1 METKGQW
8 EGWRGS
14 ADEMVTS
21 WGREG
26 GSEGVKE
33 GGRYIEVD
41 SDREVRWNNVDSCP
55 SFCAAVTFQFSSR
68 GEGKPRPEWDSVL
81 TWIIWRS
88 QGRITLSH
96 YHGYSKR
103 LIIARES
110 VLSITIA
117 WWDSSSLT
125 RVRFDFHATVF
136 SGKWIIPRIWSQA
149 HISCVLIS
157 EDRIGLGRRK
167 RPVYMYIDGHWMLN
181 GNNQMWHSMWYVFRI
196 G

>member
-88 QGRITLSH
+88 QGRITLLPSVLR
-96 YHGYSKR
+96 KV
-103 LIIARES
+103 LISPIISGES
-110 VLSITIA
+110 VISVKIGLR
-117 WWDSSSLT
+117 DHSSPT
-125 RVRFDFHATVF
+125 RVWFELHATVS
-136 SGKWIIPRIWSQA
+136 SGIQW
-149 HISCVLIS
+149 
-157 EDRIGLGRRK
+157 
-167 RPVYMYIDGHWMLN
+167 Y
-181 GNNQMWHSMWYVFRI
+181 HSDKVP
-196 G
+196 